1 MTEPLLRHEI
11 PPKDAFAWTAKAGEV
26 VRVTDVAGKQVG
38 DLVMFSQANRR
49 DRVSISWTRTRNIRV
64 RDAYRPA
71 LGLTVGD
78 RVFSTG
84 YRVLATVTED
94 TPELKGVHDL
104 FGRMCN
110 RGMYELYGV
119 TPQDGCFELLQRVLV
134 PLGVAPEEIPD
145 PIGVFMHTVP
155 DPATRVMTIQEPVSR
170 AGDHF
175 SFRAEADLLL
185 AMSTCPMDV
194 IAPTNGYRI
203 TPLLVEVLAA
213 GA

>member
-1 MTEPLLRHEI
+1 MPASDLTEALLTAV
-11 PPKDAFAWTAKAGEV
+11 DADLDVRLTREL
-26 VRVTDVAGKQVG
+26 VRVPSVVG
-38 DLVMFSQANRR
+38 EEEAIGLLLESQAR
-49 DRVSISWTRTRNIRV
+49 
-64 RDAYRPA
+64 A
-71 LGLTVGD
+71 LGFEAVRREEVYPGRYNTIGHLD
-78 RVFSTG
+78 
-84 YRVLATVTED
+84 
-94 TPELKGVHDL
+94 
-104 FGRMCN
+104 FGP
-110 RGMYELYGV
+110 G
-119 TPQDGCFELLQRVLV
+119 PELLQRVLV

-155 DPATRVMTIQEPVSR
+155 DPATRVMTIQEPLSR
-170 AGDHF
+170 AGDRF